1 MMRLERSRLPVLEK
15 KMGQPPPTRR
25 KKVYLCAAARGK
37 TLSRLYLHTSCAR
50 YNKFV
55 FPEISKRY
63 LPTYF
68 QTVLARGN
76 LAGQIGRWERPS
88 YAVPIKMHSTGGPV
102 AATTAVDSH
111 GSSHQSKLCGYA
123 PLKDLCTPYQ
133 LQPPPSR
140 HKPSHGNSATN
151 NRHVRISEPV
161 ASNAVV
167 GSLQSVHV
175 QVRKKISSWHA
186 VPAVL

>member
-111 GSSHQSKLCGYA
+111 GSSHQSKPSGYA
-123 PLKDLCTPYQ
+123 SKQAVRLRSTQRLVYTVSTPTPAFKAQ
-133 LQPPPSR
+133 TIARQQRNEQPPR
-140 HKPSHGNSATN
+140 AH
-151 NRHVRISEPV
+151 
-161 ASNAVV
+161 
-167 GSLQSVHV
+167 L
-175 QVRKKISSWHA
+175 
-186 VPAVL
+186 